1 MGSRRRSGKT
11 SPELSERQRY
21 WLKHLRAADGKGEPL
36 KHYAAR
42 LGLSEHSLYEAK
54 RRLRELGVIAP
65 AAARR
70 LGSAGSAGS
79 ARFARVAVREAA
91 VASGSP
97 LLVRLASGAV
107 LEWSEAPR
115 GEALRELVGVLSG

>member
-1 MGSRRRSGKT
+1 MASGGSRAMTGAK
-11 SPELSERQRY
+11 LSDRQRFWLSHIRTAERQ
-21 WLKHLRAADGKGEPL
+21 GEAL

-65 AAARR
+65 GARR
-70 LGSAGSAGS
+70 CAGSP
-79 ARFARVAVREAA
+79 RFARVSVSDEP

-97 LLVRLASGAV
+97 LRVRLASGAV
-107 LEWSEAPR
+107 LEWSEAPH
-115 GEALRELVGVLSG
+115 GEALRELVGMLSG